1 MTRRFPPVL
10 LAALAALAASAKSV
24 DDFVGAYTPPVSGI
38 QWTPTGT
45 PPAGLLLR
53 PAPGM
58 AVGSNEVSSIGF
70 AYDRFCGLADLTSP
84 DFADLGNR
92 RAASFPFASEATR
105 LEVPR
110 GSALDAS
117 AFDHAVAAAGAFLD
131 AGAPVQPASGDW
143 MTTPLYCPAAADYE
157 GSLFRAYERAAPPS
171 GTLEGAPCRGGASV
185 PCLGAA
191 GRADTSMA
199 AVGQAFAAAVGGT
212 FEADGGVD
220 CTLDEHFGGDDLFEG
235 GALARDASG
244 EASLRVEPWLKLADL
259 ANGMNAWAAL
269 LREIPAKFRL
279 ERTTQTRSVSV
290 SVSQQEDGGQGLKVE
305 FSSSGSTS
313 GPDVSDAA
321 TPERSCTMSKADG
334 DAPKDADG
342 DVQIDVSGTVEA
354 HYSEVFDEPWQY
366 VSEER
371 GDGYTLKKYRCKSRL
386 VRIAGRGGV
395 TWTSGLGTYTLGTAT
410 RSECVP
416 VAIVDPTDAKLLTDA
431 QRAYYGMGKLLVG
444 GHATTRRQ
452 GEADAT
458 ERHVVAVGGISPDS
472 GYEVKGALGVL
483 LDGYAKDADDE
494 ADISRE
500 RSRIMMADVQGSA
513 SVSYDIPNP
522 DAPESTYRYKYELV
536 MDDGSAS
543 TNRYWGATCE
553 CYLVDGGCTCE
564 NTGIRCAT
572 CEEHGCGCCYERP
585 GKGDDGDED
594 WGGGGTGGG
603 GTGGGS
609 GGETGGGTGGEGES
623 VRVVT
628 ASASAVVRIPA
639 AGTNAYSYLRTATA
653 PKCLVL
659 ARINSTAGGWP
670 SSVAEVPCDIY
681 VDGSAG
687 SGGDGS
693 KGSPFSSL
701 DDAVG
706 AADPEKQGAAQAQSA
721 RAAARTLAAEGEAAS
736 NAVKRIGIRR
746 GTYDMPALFNRSPFK
761 ESAYPVE
768 LVGLGG
774 DVVLRKTT
782 RYATGA
788 YDADGQPLTTLR
800 NLTVECGYAGKSH
813 RMSCMVFDGCRISG
827 VVTSNYSVVEA
838 SVLRG
843 CAFEGLTFAAS
854 AHNGTDVAPVVY
866 GSDVS
871 NCVFE
876 VAVANPDVTSLA
888 EASTVVDCLVRG
900 GEYAALQS
908 FGVDTYNKAFPFD
921 RCTICPSNV
930 LAQAQ
935 AAKDDKTHGSLA
947 LTNCLV
953 FVDGFTNAPPL
964 VADNLMTNRAAAAG
978 MLNPVT
984 WRPKASFREWRRKG
998 YHSAR

>member
-1 MTRRFPPVL
+1 MTRRSLPAS
-10 LAALAALAASAKSV
+10 LAALAALLASAKSV
-24 DDFVGAYTPPVSGI
+24 EDFVGVYTPPVASASA
-38 QWTPTGT
+38 PLRS
-45 PPAGLLLR
+45 PA
-53 PAPGM
+53 AGM
-58 AVGSNEVSSIGF
+58 AVNADSLSSVGY
-70 AYDRFCGLADLTSP
+70 AYDRFCGLADLMSP
-84 DFADLGNR
+84 GFSDASDRRDADF
-92 RAASFPFASEATR
+92 SFASAARRREIAD
-105 LEVPR
+105 
-110 GSALDAS
+110 GSDLTAGK
-117 AFDHAVAAAGAFLD
+117 FDRVVDAAGKFLD
-131 AGAPVQPASGDW
+131 SVVSVQPASGDW

-171 GTLEGAPCRGGASV
+171 GALDGTPCLGGASV
-185 PCLGAA
+185 PCLGAS

-199 AVGQAFAAAVGGT
+199 AVGQAFAIAVGGT

-244 EASLRVEPWLKLADL
+244 EASLMVEPWLKLADL

-269 LREIPAKFRL
+269 LRETPAKFRM

-290 SVSQQEDGGQGLKVE
+290 SVSQQEGLVQGLEVE
-305 FSSSGSTS
+305 FISSGSTS

-342 DVQIDVSGTVEA
+342 NVQIDVSGTVEA

-386 VRIAGRGGV
+386 VRIEGRGGV

-410 RSECVP
+410 RSECIP
-416 VAIVDPTDAKLLTDA
+416 VALVDPTDARLLTDA

-444 GHATTRRQ
+444 GRATTRRQ

-500 RSRIMMADVQGSA
+500 RARIMMEDVQGSA
-513 SVSYDIPNP
+513 SVSYDIPNT

-553 CYLVDGGCTCE
+553 CYLADGGCTCG

-572 CEEHGCGCCYERP
+572 CDEHGCGCCYERP
-585 GKGDDGDED
+585 GKGDDEDDNWGD
-594 WGGGGTGGG
+594 GGGNGGGT
-603 GTGGGS
+603 

-623 VRVVT
+623 VRIVT

-639 AGTNAYSYLRTATA
+639 AGTNAYSYLRTAIE

-659 ARINSTAGGWP
+659 ARINSTAGGWT
-670 SSVAEVPCDIY
+670 SSVSEIPCDIY
-681 VDGSAG
+681 VDGRAG
-687 SGGDGS
+687 TGGDGS
-693 KGSPFSSL
+693 KGSPFGSL
-701 DDAVG
+701 DDAVY
-706 AADPEKQGAAQAQSA
+706 AADPAKSGDAQAQSA
-721 RAAARTLAAEGEAAS
+721 SAAARTLAAEDEPAS

-746 GTYDMPALFNRSPFK
+746 GTYDMPALFNRSPFAA
-761 ESAYPVE
+761 SAYPVE

-774 DVVLRKTT
+774 DVVLRKTK

-788 YDADGQPLTTLR
+788 YDAEGQPLTTLR
-800 NLTVECGYAGKSH
+800 NLTVECGYAGQSH

-908 FGVDTYNKAFPFD
+908 FGVDTNNKAFPFD
-921 RCTICPSNV
+921 RCTFCPSNV
-930 LAQAQ
+930 LAQGK
-935 AAKDDKTHGSLA
+935 AANDVGSSGSLA
-947 LTNCLV
+947 MTNCLV

-998 YHSAR
+998 YHSSR